1 MHYSAETTSAHQ
13 RPHGRRRVA
22 ERASESPFTEEVFGV
37 AIRTATWTSIVFA
50 IVLTLGSCVPLGP
63 VGTSDIT
70 IKEPWSRPAMAGG
83 NGAAFMTITNATG
96 QDDRVVSA
104 ETSVAAMVELH
115 ETIQQDG
122 VMSMIHQPEGFLL
135 PAGEILELKPGG
147 KHVMLMGLANPL
159 EPGQTYQLTLNLEK
173 AGPIVVDVTVSGQ

>member
-1 MHYSAETTSAHQ
+1 
-13 RPHGRRRVA
+13 
-22 ERASESPFTEEVFGV
+22 
-37 AIRTATWTSIVFA
+37 
-50 IVLTLGSCVPLGP
+50 
-63 VGTSDIT
+63 
-70 IKEPWSRPAMAGG
+70 
-83 NGAAFMTITNATG
+83 MTITNATG

-122 VMSMIHQPEGFLL
+122 VMSMVHQPEGFLL
-135 PAGEILELKPGG
+135 PAGELLELKPGG